1 MKRTKAL
8 HAEYNPTASFNLM
21 KQCTECNRVYDDET
35 LKFCLDDGAALVY
48 GPAEPKTAVLESEG
62 NPSER
67 RTKLFTPA
75 GAMHGRSPSK
85 FTQPDAERK
94 WNRSI
99 VAALGLI
106 LVAVVAGVGGYLLYG
121 RAAAKPIESLAVMP
135 FVNETGSA
143 DVEYLSDGMTESL
156 INSLSKIPNLSVKA
170 RSTVFR
176 YKNQTV
182 DPVIVGKEL
191 AVPAVLNGHILQRG
205 DDLTVYLSL
214 VDTKT
219 GGQIWGDSYERKLAD
234 LVALQK
240 EITREVSQELHVR
253 LSGADV
259 QRVTKT
265 STENAE
271 AYQLYLR
278 GRHHLMK
285 STPPEI
291 ETSIKY
297 FQQAIE
303 IDPSYTLA
311 YVGIADGYR
320 APGAE
325 RVPAEALEK
334 SKAAALKA
342 IELDDSLADAHAVLG
357 FIIFWYEWNWAE
369 SEKEC
374 KRAIE
379 LAPNNSDAHLFYAHL
394 LSNLGRNDESLA
406 EARRARELDP
416 LNVRTNALEG
426 QFLLH
431 AGRVDE
437 ALARLNATK
446 ELDPD
451 NWMAHLFST
460 SAYIEKGM
468 YPEAIA
474 EGRRTNEIQPHSRSF
489 SFLGYALAKSGNRAA
504 AQSELAMMMEQSK
517 QRWISPYSV
526 AIVYNGLEDREQT
539 LAWLER
545 GLEQRDPRMV
555 FLKSEPKWKNL
566 RGDLRFVKIFRA
578 VGLPE

>member
-1 MKRTKAL
+1 
-8 HAEYNPTASFNLM
+8 
-21 KQCTECNRVYDDET
+21 
-35 LKFCLDDGAALVY
+35 LKFCLDDGEALVY
-48 GPAEPKTAVLESEG
+48 GPAEPMTAILDSEDV
-62 NPSER
+62 PSER
-67 RTKLFTPA
+67 RTRLFDSPRVTSTPA
-75 GAMHGRSPSK
+75 KAK
-85 FTQPDAERK
+85 QPDVERK
-94 WNRSI
+94 SYRN
-99 VAALGLI
+99 VAAVIGVI
-106 LVAVVAGVGGYLLYG
+106 LVVVAGIGSYWLYG
-121 RAAAKPIESLAVMP
+121 SASRAPIESIAVMP
-135 FVNETGSA
+135 FANETGSS
-143 DVEYLSDGMTESL
+143 DVEYLSDGITESL

-182 DPVIVGKEL
+182 DPTVVGKEL
-191 AVPAVLNGHILQRG
+191 VVPAILNGRVVQRG
-205 DDLTVYLSL
+205 DDLAVYLSL

-219 GGQIWGDSYERKLAD
+219 GDQIWGESYERKLAD

-285 STPPEI
+285 STPPEV
-291 ETSIKY
+291 EMSLRY
-297 FQQAIE
+297 FQQAID
-303 IDPSYTLA
+303 IDPSYTMA
-311 YVGIADGYR
+311 YVGLADGYR

-325 RVPAEALEK
+325 RFPTEALTN

-342 IELDDSLADAHAVLG
+342 IELDDTLADAHAILG

-394 LSNLGRNDESLA
+394 LSNLGRHEEALN
-406 EARRARELDP
+406 EARKARELDP

-431 AGRVDE
+431 AGRIDE
-437 ALARLNATK
+437 ALARLKVTK
-446 ELDPD
+446 ELDAN
-451 NWMAHLFST
+451 NWMAHLFTT

-474 EGRRTNEIQPHSRSF
+474 EGRRTNQIQPHSRSF
-489 SFLGYALAKSGNRAA
+489 SFLGYALAKSGNSEAA
-504 AQSELAMMMEQSK
+504 RSELATMLELSK
-517 QRWISPYSV
+517 ARWVSPYSV
-526 AIVYNGLEDREQT
+526 ALVYLGLDDREQT

-555 FLKSEPKWKNL
+555 FLKEEPKWKSL
-566 RGDLRFVKIFRA
+566 RGEPRFQKVYRA
-578 VGLPE
+578 VGFSE